1 MSLIRTF
8 ITSCVV
14 LGGLGAAGYYILNS
28 AEADRDEPAQP
39 RSISPL
45 PTQEDEECLSDD
57 CWVYRTHQLHCA
69 SAADARR
76 HAQGDLEN
84 ARCRQEAYIC
94 VVKDCATEREIRNSD
109 EFTATVDQ
117 IGDRTWRNWEGRM
130 SSHRGARVRVTLTEE
145 GELRGTEILRSSG
158 SSTFDSQA
166 LAAIERSAPYHE
178 IRQMAPEMRV
188 LLTRINLSFGG
199 VAAASATEGEP

>member
-1 MSLIRTF
+1 MSLVRTF

-28 AEADRDEPAQP
+28 AESDRHEPALAGS
-39 RSISPL
+39 RSPL
-45 PTQEDEECLSDD
+45 AAQENEECLSDD

-76 HAQGDLEN
+76 HAQGDVEN
-84 ARCRQEAYIC
+84 ARCRQEPYIC
-94 VVKDCATEREIRNSD
+94 VVKDCASEREIRDSVEFSD
-109 EFTATVDQ
+109 AVDQ

-130 SSHRGARVRVTLTEE
+130 SHNRGVRVRVTLSEQ
-145 GELRGTEILRSSG
+145 GDLRGTELLRSSG
-158 SSTFDSQA
+158 SSTFDRQA

-178 IRQMAPEMRV
+178 IRDMTPELRA

-199 VAAASATEGEP
+199 VAAASATAGAP

>member
-14 LGGLGAAGYYILNS
+14 LGGLGAAGYYILES
-28 AEADRDEPAQP
+28 AEAERDEPTLA
-39 RSISPL
+39 SSLSPL
-45 PTQEDEECLSDD
+45 PAQEDEECLSDD

-76 HAQGDLEN
+76 HAQGDVEN

-94 VVKDCATEREIRNSD
+94 VVKDCATEREIRDSA
-109 EFTATVDQ
+109 EFTKTVDQ

-130 SSHRGARVRVTLTEE
+130 TSHRGARVRVTLSEE
-145 GELRGTEILRSSG
+145 GELRDTEILRSSG
-158 SSTFDSQA
+158 DNVFDSQA
-166 LAAIERSAPYHE
+166 LAAIERSAPYLE

-199 VAAASATEGEP
+199 VAAASATAGEP